1 MTRNDI
7 KELFPEATKEAIS
20 ALLDINSSDIA
31 NARSK
36 QQMDKDQI
44 DAQIKAL
51 EDQVKDLNG
60 QVKTLNGQV
69 AEKESSMKKLAADH
83 ENEIKKLN
91 ADHEV
96 ALKTASNEHEEA
108 IKALNDQIKTLNADH
123 EVALQSANDKFEADM
138 KALNDKLKAAQDRAV
153 VADTLTQQVANL
165 KKDIA
170 DRDATIASRD
180 ETLASTSK
188 QYHIKDELRN
198 MKARDVDIIMPLLKV
213 EDITE
218 EDGKL
223 NGLSEQVEA
232 LKESYGYLFETN
244 PGQQRG
250 GIAASPEIGN
260 TTSANDAVNKAIRS
274 LSGRG

>member
-20 ALLDINSSDIA
+20 AILDINSSDIA

-36 QQMDKDQI
+36 QQVDKEQFDN
-44 DAQIKAL
+44 QIKAL
-51 EDQVKDLNG
+51 EDQVKDLNN
-60 QVKTLNGQV
+60 QVKILNGQV
-69 AEKESSMKKLAADH
+69 AERDTSMKKLAADH
-83 ENEIKKLN
+83 ESEIKKLN

-108 IKALNDQIKTLNADH
+108 IKALNEQINTLNADH
-123 EVALQSANDKFEADM
+123 EVALKSASAKYEDDI
-138 KALNDKLKAAQDRAV
+138 KALNEQLKTAKDRAV
-153 VADTLTQQVANL
+153 VADTLTEQVATL
-165 KKDIA
+165 KKDLA

-180 ETLASTSK
+180 ETLAKTSK

-198 MKARDVDIIMPLLKV
+198 MKAKDVDIIMPLLKV

-223 NGLSEQVEA
+223 NGLNEQVEA

-244 PGQQRG
+244 PGTQRG

>member
-36 QQMDKDQI
+36 QQIDRDQI
-44 DAQIKAL
+44 DAQMKAL
-51 EDQVKDLNG
+51 EDQVKDLTN
-60 QVKTLNGQV
+60 QTKILNGQV
-69 AEKESSMKKLAADH
+69 AERDTSIKKLTADH

-96 ALKTASNEHEEA
+96 ALKTASNEREEA
-108 IKALNDQIKTLNADH
+108 IKALNEQINTLNADH
-123 EVALQSANDKFEADM
+123 EVALQSANAKFEEDI
-138 KALNDKLKAAQDRAV
+138 KALNAQLKAANDKAV
-153 VADTLTQQVANL
+153 VADTLSQQVATL

-213 EDITE
+213 DEITE

-223 NGLSEQVEA
+223 NGLTEQVEA
-232 LKESYGYLFETN
+232 LKESYGYLFEAN
-244 PGQQRG
+244 PGTQRG
-250 GIAASPEIGN
+250 GVAASPEIGN
-260 TTSANDAVNKAIRS
+260 ATSANDAVNKAIRS